1 MALAVFLLEIYS
13 SQSLSRQRV
22 FRDRLNPL
30 DVYNDVEFLS
40 RYRVTKHIFVDLEE
54 KISIF
59 LHRSTIRSH
68 PIVSSTQ
75 LAVALQF
82 LATGSFQTVIIT
94 WDISALSLPMYS
106 HCIRC
111 TLLLC

>member
-1 MALAVFLLEIYS
+1 MALAVFLLEVYS

-40 RYRVTKHIFVDLEE
+40 RYRVTKHIFVYLEE

-59 LHRSTIRSH
+59 LHR
-68 PIVSSTQ
+68 
-75 LAVALQF
+75 F
-82 LATGSFQTVIIT
+82 VIQGKYII
-94 WDISALSLPMYS
+94 DKMA
-106 HCIRC
+106 
-111 TLLLC
+111 